1 MGMNWRRFPIIRG
14 VLRWFRSASFAIDGI
29 LHATK
34 SQRHIKFHLL
44 SAFTVLFLCF
54 VIGVTKF
61 EFIAISMV
69 TLLVIAAEMFNS
81 AIEAV
86 VDSKT
91 SQYNEWARIAKDV
104 SAGAVLVCSV
114 GAAIVGYLVL
124 WPYMIR
130 LLDEGP
136 WISKHEPENIAVLA
150 LIMVMVTVILLKS
163 YSGKGRALRG
173 GFPSGHA
180 ALSFSVFVSVTR
192 ITDMQIVIVLFL
204 AAALAVTLSRFF
216 MKIHTLLELAT
227 GVVIGSGITYLL
239 FLIFL

>member
-1 MGMNWRRFPIIRG
+1 MNWRKFPVVRG
-14 VLRWFRSASFAIDGI
+14 LLRWFESSSYAIEGI

-44 SAFTVLFLCF
+44 SAFIVLFACF

-61 EFIAISMV
+61 EFIAISLV

-86 VDSKT
+86 VDAKT
-91 SQYNEWARIAKDV
+91 SEYQEWAKIAKDV
-104 SAGAVLVCSV
+104 SAGAVLVCAV
-114 GAAIVGYLVL
+114 GAVIVGYLVL

-130 LLDEGP
+130 LLQEGP

-150 LIMVMVTVILLKS
+150 LIMVMVIVILMKAYL
-163 YSGKGRALRG
+163 GKGEALRG

-180 ALSFSVFVSVTR
+180 ALAFSFFVSVTQ
-192 ITDMQIVIVLFL
+192 ITNITAIVILFL
-204 AAALAVTLSRFF
+204 AAALVVTASRLF
-216 MKIHTLLELAT
+216 MKVHSFLEVLSGAI
-227 GVVIGSGITYLL
+227 IGGTITYAL
-239 FLIFL
+239 FLIFLK